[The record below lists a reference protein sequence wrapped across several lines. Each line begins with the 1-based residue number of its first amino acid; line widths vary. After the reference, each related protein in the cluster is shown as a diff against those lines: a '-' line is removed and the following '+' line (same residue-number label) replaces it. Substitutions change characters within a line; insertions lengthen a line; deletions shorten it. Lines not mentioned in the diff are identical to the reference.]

1 MIGFIFRRFLQA
13 IVVVLGV
20 MLIVFLLAHII
31 PGGAARAALGPRA
44 TTAPD
49 QPVQPPEPL
58 RPAPAETSSGSTS
71 TVWSPAQ
78 PRVLVPLEPG
88 GHPGHPAT
96 APQDPRARGHRR
108 RWWPLVIAVP
118 LGILQVVRRNKPI
131 DYVLTSLSFVFYA
144 MPVFLLG
151 ALLILYFS
159 FDLHWFSVRGPPGDR
174 RWAPSCPSPGRS
186 SCPCSRSPRSP
197 IASFSRYMRSSMME
211 TLTEDYVRTARAKG
225 AGPRR
230 VLYVHALR
238 NAVIPIITLLGLSIP
253 AIVGGAIITES
264 RVQLPGHG
272 PARLPGHHQHRHP
285 PAPRHH
291 VLGHAGHRSPA
302 RSSPTSS
309 TPSVDPRIRYAN

>member
-44 TTAPD
+44 TKIQIRQFNHLNNYDAPLIK
-49 QPVQPPEPL
+49 QFWLYIKGLV
-58 RPAPAETSSGSTS
+58 TSFNLGYSYHWNQGVTQVIMARLPK
-71 TVWSPAQ
+71 TL
-78 PRVLVPLEPG
+78 VLVGLG
-88 GHPGHPAT
+88 T
-96 APQDPRARGHRR
+96 
-108 RWWPLVIAVP
+108 LVAVVVAVP

-131 DYVLTSLSFVFYA
+131 DYVLTTLSFVFYA

-159 FDLHWFSVRGPPGDR
+159 FDLHWFSSEAPQGSSVGAILSDPGGLVLPVFTL
-174 RWAPSCPSPGRS
+174 AALT
-186 SCPCSRSPRSP
+186 

-253 AIVGGAIITES
+253 AIVGGALVTEALFNYPGMGLLAYQAITNTDIP
-264 RVQLPGHG
+264 L
-272 PARLPGHHQHRHP
+272 L
-285 PAPRHH
+285 
-291 VLGHAGHRSPA
+291 LGTTFFATLATIVGSLLA
-302 RSSPTSS
+302 DILYAA
-309 TPSVDPRIRYAN
+309 VDPRIRYAN